1 MNAWSWRRV
10 GAMMIV
16 LLVAASLTLLWLRW
30 GETMFARQLGA
41 LVC

>member
-10 GAMMIV
+10 GASMLALV
-16 LLVAASLTLLWLRW
+16 VGALLTVLWLQW